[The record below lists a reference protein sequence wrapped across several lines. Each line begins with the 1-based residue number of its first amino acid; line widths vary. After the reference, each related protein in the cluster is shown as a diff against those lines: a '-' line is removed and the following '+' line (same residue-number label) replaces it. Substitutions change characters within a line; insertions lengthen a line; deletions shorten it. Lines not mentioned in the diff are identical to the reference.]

1 MFRARARPSSLGAL
15 GRDGPATT
23 HVSTSRER
31 TPLRSSAR
39 RGLVAAPTALA
50 LALGGVLLAAG
61 PASAAAPVTITSPAP
76 GSTYDNSAGL
86 PQVVPITGTGLPTT
100 DDLVLTYDIGTGT
113 PAQGLFAGTTHN
125 PDGSFSVNANFGQ
138 LPAGETTVVANLS
151 AADAQSGVADP
162 EVTPSTYTFELAVA
176 PNPAFPFRVD
186 YPGVGTV
193 VDTTTPVFTGVAAPG
208 STVTVTYS
216 NKALGNSVAG
226 TATTNPDGTFS
237 VPTTFLDLAPGSL
250 GTGANVTQSDP
261 AAQVGSLGVAF
272 TFAEPPVP
280 AIAPTITATPDEVT
294 VEQAT
299 TTGIA
304 IAATGFSPGEEVRTV
319 VTDSEDTVV
328 VLADRALNY
337 YADSDA
343 GAYADTVVFA
353 DDVLADDYTITL
365 TGVRSGIVQAV
376 DVTVADEVV
385 LLTPTPVITSPTEG
399 QVVTGGTVTISGTG
413 PAGAGIVLTV
423 ADPSFL
429 DGTAT
434 EPAEGRFYLTDLAD
448 PILVDAEGNWTV
460 TVSLLPG
467 EYVTQAIAAEL
478 NADGSV
484 DEAGAV
490 SDFSNTVAFSLVAAA
505 VAPPVVTP
513 AAPVV
518 RPAGLAYTGSE
529 ASQGVVGAA
538 LLLLVGG
545 GLLVAARRRRALTVD
560 SAE

>member
-1 MFRARARPSSLGAL
+1 
-15 GRDGPATT
+15 
-23 HVSTSRER
+23 
-31 TPLRSSAR
+31 
-39 RGLVAAPTALA
+39 
-50 LALGGVLLAAG
+50 
-61 PASAAAPVTITSPAP
+61 VTITSPAP

-113 PAQGLFAGTTHN
+113 PAQGLFSGTTHN

-186 YPGVGTV
+186 YPGTGTV

-216 NKALGNSVAG
+216 NKNLGNSVAG

-250 GTGANVTQSDP
+250 GTGANVTQSGP

-272 TFAEPPVP
+272 TFATAPVP
-280 AIAPTITATPDEVT
+280 AITPVVVAAPRQLTVDEATSTGFAITA
-294 VEQAT
+294 A
-299 TTGIA
+299 
-304 IAATGFSPGEEVRTV
+304 GFSPGEEVRT
-319 VTDSEDTVV
+319 TVFQ
-328 VLADRALNY
+328 ADGTAIQLVDRELNY
-337 YADSDA
+337 YADDDL
-343 GAYADTVVFA
+343 GGYTDTVVLEA
-353 DDVLADDYTITL
+353 GIVADDYTISL
-365 TGVRSGIVQAV
+365 EGVRSGVLLA
-376 DVTVADEVV
+376 VTVAVVDEVV

-413 PAGAGIVLTV
+413 PVGTGIIVTV
-423 ADPSFL
+423 ADSSFL
-429 DGTAT
+429 DGTVT
-434 EPAEGRFYLTDLAD
+434 EAPAAGRFYITDLAD
-448 PILVDAEGNWTV
+448 PILVDAQGNWTV

-467 EYVTQAIAAEL
+467 AYATRAIAAEL

-484 DEAGAV
+484 NEAGAV
-490 SDFSNTVAFSLVAAA
+490 SNVSNTVTFSLVAAA
-505 VAPPVVTP
+505 AAPPVVTP
-513 AAPVV
+513 AAPVA

-545 GLLVAARRRRALTVD
+545 GMLVAARRRRALTVD

>member
-1 MFRARARPSSLGAL
+1 M
-15 GRDGPATT
+15 
-23 HVSTSRER
+23 
-31 TPLRSSAR
+31 RSSAR

-113 PAQGLFAGTTHN
+113 PAQALFSGTTHN
-125 PDGSFSVNANFGQ
+125 DDGSFFVNANFGQ
-138 LPAGETTVVANLS
+138 LPPGETTVLATVAG
-151 AADAQSGVADP
+151 ADAQSGLADP
-162 EVTPSTYTFELAVA
+162 EVTPLAYTFELAVA
-176 PNPAFPFRVD
+176 PNPASPFTVT
-186 YPGVGTV
+186 YPGTGTV
-193 VDTTTPVFTGVAAPG
+193 VDTTTPVFTGTAQPG

-216 NKALGNSVAG
+216 NKNLGNSTAG
-226 TATTNPDGTFS
+226 TGIADLAGNYS
-237 VPTTFLDLAPGSL
+237 IPTTFLDLAPGSL
-250 GTGANVTQSDP
+250 GTGANVTQSNPD
-261 AAQVGSLGVAF
+261 AQVGRLSVNF
-272 TFAEPPVP
+272 TFAQAPVP

-294 VEQAT
+294 VDEAT
-299 TTGIA
+299 TTGVA
-304 IAATGFSPGEEVRTV
+304 IAATGFSPGEEITTV
-319 VTDSEDTVV
+319 VTDSEGAVV
-328 VLADRALNY
+328 ELADRALNY
-337 YADSDA
+337 YADDTV

-413 PAGAGIVLTV
+413 PVGTGIVLTV
-423 ADPSFL
+423 ADSSFL
-429 DGTAT
+429 DGTVT
-434 EPAEGRFYLTDLAD
+434 ETPAAGRFYITDLAD
-448 PILVDAEGNWTV
+448 PILVDDAGNWTV
-460 TVSLLPG
+460 SVELLPG

-484 DEAGAV
+484 NETGGV
-490 SDFSNTVAFSLVAAA
+490 SEPSNVVAFSLVAAPAA
-505 VAPPVVTP
+505 VVPPVVTP
-513 AAPVV
+513 AAPVA

-538 LLLLVGG
+538 LLLLLGG

>member
-1 MFRARARPSSLGAL
+1 M
-15 GRDGPATT
+15 T
-23 HVSTSRER
+23 HVSDSTER

-76 GSTYDNSAGL
+76 GSTYDNSTGFTQLL
-86 PQVVPITGTGLPTT
+86 PLAGTGLPAA
-100 DDLVLTYDIGTGT
+100 DDLVFTYDRGDGTLANGINV
-113 PAQGLFAGTTHN
+113 GTTHN
-125 PDGSFSVNANFGQ
+125 PDGTFSVTANVGEL
-138 LPAGETTVVANLS
+138 LPGETTV
-151 AADAQSGVADP
+151 DAVLTAVDATTRVVDP
-162 EVTPSTYTFELAVA
+162 EVTATDYTIELAVA

-193 VDTTTPVFTGVAAPG
+193 VDTTTPVFTGVAAPN

-216 NKALGNSVAG
+216 NKNLGNSVAG
-226 TATTNPDGTFS
+226 TATANPDGTFS

-250 GTGANVTQSDP
+250 GSGANVTQSNP

-272 TFAEPPVP
+272 TFATAPVP

-294 VEQAT
+294 VDEAT

-319 VTDSEDTVV
+319 VTDSEGTVV
-328 VLADRALNY
+328 DLADRALNY
-337 YADSDA
+337 YADDTV
-343 GAYADTVVFA
+343 GAYADTIVFA

-413 PAGAGIVLTV
+413 PVGTGIVLTV
-423 ADPSFL
+423 ADSAFL

-434 EPAEGRFYLTDLAD
+434 ETPAAGRFYITDLAD
-448 PILVDAEGNWTV
+448 PILVDAQGNWTV

-467 EYVTQAIAAEL
+467 AYATQAIAAEL

-484 DEAGAV
+484 NEAGAV
-490 SDFSNTVAFSLVAAA
+490 SDFSNTVTFSLVAAA

-513 AAPVV
+513 AAPVA
-518 RPAGLAYTGSE
+518 RPTGLAYTGSE

>member
-1 MFRARARPSSLGAL
+1 M
-15 GRDGPATT
+15 T

-61 PASAAAPVTITSPAP
+61 PASAAAPVTFTSPAP
-76 GSTYDNSAGL
+76 GSTYDNSTGL
-86 PQVVPITGTGLPTT
+86 AQVVPLAGTGLPQADT
-100 DDLVLTYDIGTGT
+100 LVLTYDRGDGTFVNGIF
-113 PAQGLFAGTTHN
+113 GGTTTN
-125 PDGSFSVNANFGQ
+125 ADTSFTTNANFGGL
-138 LPAGETTVVANLS
+138 LPGETTVVANVS
-151 AADAQSGVADP
+151 GANAQSGAVDP

-186 YPGVGTV
+186 YPGTGTV

-216 NKALGNSVAG
+216 NKNLGNSVAG
-226 TATTNPDGTFS
+226 TATANPDGTFS

-250 GTGANVTQSDP
+250 GSGANVTQSNP

-272 TFAEPPVP
+272 TFAEAPVP

-294 VEQAT
+294 LDEAT

-304 IAATGFSPGEEVRTV
+304 VAATGFSPGEEVRTV
-319 VTDSEDTVV
+319 VTDSEGTVV

-337 YADSDA
+337 YAENTVGS
-343 GAYADTVVFA
+343 YADTIVFA
-353 DDVLADDYTITL
+353 DDVVADDYTITL

-413 PAGAGIVLTV
+413 PVGTGIVLTV
-423 ADPSFL
+423 ADSSFL

-434 EPAEGRFYLTDLAD
+434 ETPAEGRFYLTDLAD
-448 PILVDAEGNWTV
+448 PILVDAQGNWTV

-467 EYVTQAIAAEL
+467 EYATQAVAAEL

-484 DEAGAV
+484 NEAGAV
-490 SDFSNTVAFSLVAAA
+490 SDFSNTVTFSLVAAA
-505 VAPPVVTP
+505 AAPPVVTP
-513 AAPVV
+513 AAPAA

>member
-1 MFRARARPSSLGAL
+1 M
-15 GRDGPATT
+15 
-23 HVSTSRER
+23 
-31 TPLRSSAR
+31 
-39 RGLVAAPTALA
+39 
-50 LALGGVLLAAG
+50 
-61 PASAAAPVTITSPAP
+61 TITSPAP

-86 PQVVPITGTGLPTT
+86 PQVVPITGTGLPQADT
-100 DDLVLTYDIGTGT
+100 LVLTYDRGDGTFVNGIF
-113 PAQGLFAGTTHN
+113 GGTTTN
-125 PDGSFSVNANFGQ
+125 ADTSFSTTANFGDL
-138 LPAGETTVVANLS
+138 LPGETTVVANLS
-151 AADAQSGVADP
+151 GANAQSGVADP

-319 VTDSEDTVV
+319 VTDSEGTAVD
-328 VLADRALNY
+328 LADRELNY
-337 YADSDA
+337 YADDDQ
-343 GAYADTVVFA
+343 GAYADTIVFA
-353 DDVLADDYTITL
+353 DDVVADDYTITL

-413 PAGAGIVLTV
+413 PVGTGIVLTV

-429 DGTAT
+429 DGTVT
-434 EPAEGRFYLTDLAD
+434 ETPAEGRFYLTDPTD
-448 PILVDAEGNWTV
+448 PILVDAQGNWTV

>member
-1 MFRARARPSSLGAL
+1 M
-15 GRDGPATT
+15 
-23 HVSTSRER
+23 
-31 TPLRSSAR
+31 RSSAR

-61 PASAAAPVTITSPAP
+61 PAFAAGPVTITSPAP
-76 GSTYDNSAGL
+76 DSTYDNSAGL

-186 YPGVGTV
+186 YPGTGTV
-193 VDTTTPVFTGVAAPG
+193 VDTTTPVFTGVAQPG

-216 NKALGNSVAG
+216 NKNLGNSVAG
-226 TATTNPDGTFS
+226 SATANPDGTFS

-250 GTGANVTQSDP
+250 GSGANVTQSDP

-272 TFAEPPVP
+272 TFAEAPVP

-294 VEQAT
+294 VDEAS

-304 IAATGFSPGEEVRTV
+304 IAATGFSPNEEVTTV
-319 VTDSEDTVV
+319 VTDSDDAVV
-328 VLADRALNY
+328 VLADRDLNY
-337 YADSDA
+337 YADDNV
-343 GAYADTVVFA
+343 GAYADTIVFA
-353 DDVLADDYTITL
+353 DGVLADDYTITL

-376 DVTVADEVV
+376 AVTVVDEDI

-413 PAGAGIVLTV
+413 PVGTGIVLTV

-429 DGTAT
+429 DGTIT
-434 EPAEGRFYLTDLAD
+434 ESPAEGRFYLTDLAD
-448 PILVDAEGNWTV
+448 PILVDADGNWTV
-460 TVSLLPG
+460 SVELLPG

-484 DEAGAV
+484 NETGGV
-490 SDFSNTVAFSLVAAA
+490 SDFSNAVAFSLVAAA
-505 VAPPVVTP
+505 VVPPVVTP
-513 AAPVV
+513 VAPGT

-545 GLLVAARRRRALTVD
+545 GLLVAARRRRALTAD

>member
-1 MFRARARPSSLGAL
+1 
-15 GRDGPATT
+15 
-23 HVSTSRER
+23 
-31 TPLRSSAR
+31 
-39 RGLVAAPTALA
+39 
-50 LALGGVLLAAG
+50 
-61 PASAAAPVTITSPAP
+61 VTITSPAP
-76 GSTYDNSAGL
+76 GSTYDNSTGFTQLL
-86 PQVVPITGTGLPTT
+86 PLAGTGLPAA
-100 DDLVLTYDIGTGT
+100 DDLVFTYDRGDGTLANGINV
-113 PAQGLFAGTTHN
+113 GTTHN
-125 PDGSFSVNANFGQ
+125 PDGTFSVTANVGEL
-138 LPAGETTVVANLS
+138 LPGETTV
-151 AADAQSGVADP
+151 DAVLTAVDATTRVVDP
-162 EVTPSTYTFELAVA
+162 EVTATDYTIELAVA

-193 VDTTTPVFTGVAAPG
+193 VDTTTPVFTGVAAPN

-216 NKALGNSVAG
+216 NKNLGNSVAG
-226 TATTNPDGTFS
+226 TATANPDGTFS

-250 GTGANVTQSDP
+250 GSGANVTQSNP

-272 TFAEPPVP
+272 TFATAPVP

-294 VEQAT
+294 VDEAT

-319 VTDSEDTVV
+319 VTDSEGTVV
-328 VLADRALNY
+328 DLADRALNY
-337 YADSDA
+337 YADDTV
-343 GAYADTVVFA
+343 GAYADTIVFA

-413 PAGAGIVLTV
+413 PVGTGIVLTV
-423 ADPSFL
+423 ADSAFL

-434 EPAEGRFYLTDLAD
+434 ETPAAGRFYITDLAD
-448 PILVDAEGNWTV
+448 PILVDAQGNWTV

-467 EYVTQAIAAEL
+467 AYATQAIAAEL

-484 DEAGAV
+484 NEAGAV
-490 SDFSNTVAFSLVAAA
+490 SDFSNTVTFSLVAAA

-513 AAPVV
+513 AAPVA
-518 RPAGLAYTGSE
+518 RPTGLAYTGSE